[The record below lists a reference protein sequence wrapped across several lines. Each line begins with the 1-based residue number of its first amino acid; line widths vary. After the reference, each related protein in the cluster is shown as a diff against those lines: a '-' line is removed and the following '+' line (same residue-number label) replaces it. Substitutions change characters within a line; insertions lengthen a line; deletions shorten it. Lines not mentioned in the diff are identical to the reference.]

1 MRGCFLN
8 MSKFTAK
15 KRLLSKKLV
24 TAYDSSKYE
33 YCKSFNELSMDLIR
47 NNDIRYLIVGTL
59 TPPEGRKNGYFYTAS
74 KNKMFRYI
82 DLSFN
87 DDDDG
92 LCLEQQ
98 KNNPEKIKNILCN
111 RHVAFFDVVNEAI
124 VLKGSSRD
132 DDILSYTLDYDRFE
146 EILSKNQ
153 EIKIAVNSRNAETG
167 FKQICNELKKDI
179 KYELIPQNIWGN
191 SRIYKSEL
199 SLINKWKSFF
209 D

>member
-1 MRGCFLN
+1 

-24 TAYDSSKYE
+24 TAYDPSNYE
-33 YCKSFNELSMDLIR
+33 YCKSFNELSMKLIR

-82 DLSFN
+82 DLSFS
-87 DDDDG
+87 DG
-92 LCLEQQ
+92 MDLEKQ
-98 KNNPEKIKNILCN
+98 KLNTREIEAILCK
-111 RHVAFFDVVNEAI
+111 RQFLDVVNEAI

-132 DDILSYTLDYDRFE
+132 DDILSYTLDYNRFKK
-146 EILSKNQ
+146 IFSKNPN
-153 EIKIAVNSRNAETG
+153 IKIAVNSKNAEAG
-167 FKQICNELKKDI
+167 FKQICNELKKYNI
-179 KYELIPQNIWGN
+179 KYELIPQNIRGN
-191 SRIYKSEL
+191 FRIYKSEL
-199 SLINKWKSFF
+199 SLIKKWKSFF

>member
-1 MRGCFLN
+1 

-24 TAYDSSKYE
+24 TTYDSSKYE

-47 NNDIRYLIVGTL
+47 NNEIRYLIVGTL

-87 DDDDG
+87 DD
-92 LCLEQQ
+92 LSLEQQ
-98 KNNPEKIKNILCN
+98 KNNPEEIKNILFK
-111 RHVAFFDVVNEAI
+111 RQVAFFDVVNEAI

-132 DDILSYTLDYDRFE
+132 DDILSYTLDYDRFK

-153 EIKIAVNSRNAETG
+153 KIKIAVNSKNAEVG

-179 KYELIPQNIWGN
+179 KYELIPQNIWRN
-191 SRIYKSEL
+191 SRIFKSEL

>member
-1 MRGCFLN
+1 

-24 TAYDSSKYE
+24 TAYDSLEYE
-33 YCKSFNELSMDLIR
+33 YCKSFNELSMEMDLIR
-47 NNDIRYLIVGTL
+47 NNEIRYLIVGTL

-87 DDDDG
+87 DG
-92 LCLEQQ
+92 LYLEQQ
-98 KNNPEKIKNILCN
+98 KNNPEEIKNILCK
-111 RHVAFFDVVNEAI
+111 RQVAFFDVVNEAI

-132 DDILSYTLDYDRFE
+132 DDILSYTLDYDRFK

-153 EIKIAVNSRNAETG
+153 KIKIAVNSKNAEAG
-167 FKQICNELKKDI
+167 FKQICNELKIHI
-179 KYELIPQNIWGN
+179 KYELIPQNIRGN
-191 SRIYKSEL
+191 FRIYKSEL
-199 SLINKWKSFF
+199 SLIKKWKSFF
-209 D
+209 

>member
-1 MRGCFLN
+1 

-24 TAYDSSKYE
+24 AAYDPSKYE
-33 YCKSFNELSMDLIR
+33 YCKSFNQLSMNLIR

-82 DLSFN
+82 DLSFS
-87 DDDDG
+87 DG
-92 LCLEQQ
+92 LYLEQ
-98 KNNPEKIKNILCN
+98 KKSNPAEIEKILCK

-132 DDILSYTLDYDRFE
+132 DDILSYTLDYVRFK
-146 EILSKNQ
+146 EILSKNPK
-153 EIKIAVNSRNAETG
+153 IKIAVNSKNAEAG
-167 FKQICNELKKDI
+167 FKQICNELKIHI
-179 KYELIPQNIWGN
+179 KYELIPQNLWGY
-191 SRIYKSEL
+191 SRIYPSEL
-199 SLINKWKSFF
+199 ILIKKWKSFF
-209 D
+209 

>member
-1 MRGCFLN
+1 

-15 KRLLSKKLV
+15 KRLLSKKLL
-24 TAYDSSKYE
+24 TAYDPSNYE
-33 YCKSFNELSMDLIR
+33 YCKSFNELSMKLIR

-59 TPPEGRKNGYFYTAS
+59 TPPKGRKNGYFYTAL

-82 DLSFN
+82 DLTF
-87 DDDDG
+87 DDG
-92 LCLEQQ
+92 MKLEEQ
-98 KNNPEKIKNILCN
+98 KLNIKEIEAILCE
-111 RHVAFFDVVNEAI
+111 RHVAFIDVINEAI
-124 VLKGSSRD
+124 VSKVSSRD

-146 EILSKNQ
+146 EIFSKNQ
-153 EIKIAVNSRNAETG
+153 EIKIAVNSKNAEAG

-191 SRIYKSEL
+191 FHIYKSEL

>member
-1 MRGCFLN
+1 

-24 TAYDSSKYE
+24 TEYDPSKYE

-59 TPPEGRKNGYFYTAS
+59 TPPEGRRNGYFYTAS

-82 DLSFN
+82 DLSFKGK
-87 DDDDG
+87 DDKK
-92 LCLEQQ
+92 LEKQ
-98 KNNPEKIKNILCN
+98 KLNTKEIEAILCK

-132 DDILSYTLDYDRFE
+132 DDILSYTLDYDRFK

-153 EIKIAVNSRNAETG
+153 KIKIAVNSKNAEAG
-167 FKQICNELKKDI
+167 FKQICNELKIHI
-179 KYELIPQNIWGN
+179 KYELIPQNLRGN
-191 SRIYKSEL
+191 YHIYKNEAC
-199 SLINKWKSFF
+199 LISAWKSFF
-209 D
+209 LILKL

>member
-1 MRGCFLN
+1 

-24 TAYDSSKYE
+24 TADTSKYE
-33 YCKSFNELSMDLIR
+33 YCESFNKLSMKLIR

-59 TPPEGRKNGYFYTAS
+59 TPPKGRKNGYFYTAS

-82 DLSFN
+82 DLSFS
-87 DDDDG
+87 DG
-92 LCLEQQ
+92 LYLEQQ
-98 KNNPEKIKNILCN
+98 KNNPAVIEKILRK
-111 RHVAFFDVVNEAI
+111 RHVAFFDVVSEAI

-132 DDILSYTLDYDRFE
+132 DDILSYTLDYNRFKA
-146 EILSKNQ
+146 IFLKNPN
-153 EIKIAVNSRNAETG
+153 IKIAVNSKNAEAG
-167 FKQICNELKKDI
+167 FKQICNELKIHI
-179 KYELIPQNIWGN
+179 KYELIPQNIWGY

-199 SLINKWKSFF
+199 ILIKKWKSFF